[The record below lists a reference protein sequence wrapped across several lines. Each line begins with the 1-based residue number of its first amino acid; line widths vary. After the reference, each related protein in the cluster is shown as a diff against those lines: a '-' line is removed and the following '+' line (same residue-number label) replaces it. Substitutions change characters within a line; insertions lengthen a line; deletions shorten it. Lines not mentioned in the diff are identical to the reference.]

1 LAQHGGLITLMKH
14 SAVVVAL
21 IFLGFVFPTG
31 AEAWTI
37 TVTGTI
43 YSGVNEPFALD
54 GNGIFGVPGSP
65 LVGSRYIETITT
77 DPLQSTQ
84 LTSSL
89 SFIERNGGPILG
101 GSGAPYFISTT
112 VNGFTYTQTE
122 LDPFINRSYLISGI
136 ASGLGSQDQVY
147 QEIGS
152 PGCASSYGL
161 CTSSYILAYS
171 VNVPFVLSLDF
182 NHPIIAFS
190 NKLDA
195 GSNTYFLFRNGPTE
209 QGSIDQNTGFYGT
222 IDFIAV
228 LPDHFI
234 AVNVLE
240 PSTWA
245 MMLIGFV
252 GLGFAFRQ
260 SRRKMSFA

>member
-1 LAQHGGLITLMKH
+1 MKH

-84 LTSSL
+84 LTSSP

-190 NKLDA
+190 NKLDV

-209 QGSIDQNTGFYGT
+209 QGSIDGLSLRVSTMPAGT
-222 IDFIAV
+222 
-228 LPDHFI
+228 
-234 AVNVLE
+234 
-240 PSTWA
+240 
-245 MMLIGFV
+245 
-252 GLGFAFRQ
+252 
-260 SRRKMSFA
+260 SR